1 MTFIDKLPTD
11 QHQEKM
17 TDDVE
22 QMSDVELSSDS
33 EAENIENEDGV
44 SLVIFKRPPL
54 KTRTVEEVEVRDL
67 LPFSRRIDLNPTLS
81 IKLIYIDFRSSL
93 QVRETQK
100 GSRGTFPP
108 GTGRELSRNI

>member
-1 MTFIDKLPTD
+1 MSNQLQLPLAPPSFHVRGICFNKLCFKNLGNLKFLTFIDKLPTD

-67 LPFSRRIDLNPTLS
+67 LRVSN
-81 IKLIYIDFRSSL
+81 
-93 QVRETQK
+93 
-100 GSRGTFPP
+100 
-108 GTGRELSRNI
+108 